1 MNGQEEQQRRPL
13 VFGNGNAVVQ
23 PNPLLSFEE
32 EMRMKLSG
40 HNDDRPTLPPQEP
53 FRPMPRFQEP
63 SPVGATRPVFGDGNG
78 GFGAGDGFDHGED
91 QAGDE
96 VGNGGNGDGGDGGE
110 EPPQRPRRKQRVHK
124 WRHRAMIVGLTL
136 VALWAILFIF
146 PIPFGTLVV
155 TGSKDVTIDDVIAAG
170 DIRRPVNLL
179 QINPG
184 HLEERLTHDLRI
196 DTAKVTYVFPLTLQ
210 VTVTDRKAIA
220 VVPTQFGFAAID
232 KTGRVI
238 RIGPAIEDTNVP
250 LISGIKLGNVLLGD
264 TLKDES
270 VKAAVTYLAALNP
283 DWRKNISEINV
294 GDLNAIT
301 AYTTEGLPLHLGNTQ
316 DLDKKAQLT
325 ENMVTDVKTRG
336 VNAQYLDV
344 NIGTPYIKVAQ

>member
-13 VFGNGNAVVQ
+13 VFGNGDAVVQ

-32 EMRMKLSG
+32 EMRLQLRSRI
-40 HNDDRPTLPPQEP
+40 NDNRPTLPPQEP
-53 FRPMPRFQEP
+53 FQPTPQFSDSVP
-63 SPVGATRPVFGDGNG
+63 TGVTPVVSNGDSGHWG
-78 GFGAGDGFDHGED
+78 TGDSLDYDASEKSGEVKKAND
-91 QAGDE
+91 
-96 VGNGGNGDGGDGGE
+96 GDGGSE
-110 EPPQRPRRKQRVHK
+110 AISPQRPTRKQRAHK
-124 WRHRAMIVGLTL
+124 WRHRAMIIGLTL

-146 PIPFGTLVV
+146 PIPFGNLVV
-155 TGSKDVTIDDVIAAG
+155 SGSKDVTVDDVIAAG

-210 VTVTDRKAIA
+210 VTVTDRKPIA
-220 VVPTQFGFAAID
+220 VVTTQFGFAAID

-250 LISGIKLGNVLLGD
+250 LVSGIKLGNVLLGD
-264 TLKDES
+264 TMTEES
-270 VKAAVTYLAALNP
+270 VKAAVTYLVALNP

-316 DLDKKAQLT
+316 ELDKKAQLT

-344 NIGTPYIKVAQ
+344 NINAPYIKVQQ

>member
-32 EMRMKLSG
+32 EMRMRLSG
-40 HNDDRPTLPPQEP
+40 HTDGERSTLSLQDSFRPTPQVTDP
-53 FRPMPRFQEP
+53 TTT
-63 SPVGATRPVFGDGNG
+63 GATRPVFGEGTG
-78 GFGAGDGFDHGED
+78 GFSTGDGFGHGED
-91 QAGDE
+91 EDPVELRSNTG
-96 VGNGGNGDGGDGGE
+96 GGNGE
-110 EPPQRPRRKQRVHK
+110 EPPQRPPHRPRVHQ
-124 WRHRAMIVGLTL
+124 WRHRAMIVGLVL
-136 VALWAILFIF
+136 VVLWAILFIF

-155 TGSKDVTIDDVIAAG
+155 TGSKDVTVDDVIAAG

-210 VTVTDRKAIA
+210 VTVTDRKPIA
-220 VVPTQFGFAAID
+220 VVATQFGFAAID

-264 TLKDES
+264 TLSEEA
-270 VKAAVTYLAALNP
+270 VKAAITYLAALNL

-301 AYTTEGLPLHLGNTQ
+301 AYTTEGLPLHLGDTQ
-316 DLDKKAQLT
+316 NLDKKAQLT

-344 NIGTPYIKVAQ
+344 NINAPYIKVQQ

>member
-13 VFGNGNAVVQ
+13 VFGNGDAVVQ

-32 EMRMKLSG
+32 EMRLQLRG
-40 HNDDRPTLPPQEP
+40 RTDDTRLTLPLQEP
-53 FRPMPRFQEP
+53 LHPTPQFSDSMPNGVAP
-63 SPVGATRPVFGDGNG
+63 PVFGDDTGRLG
-78 GFGAGDGFDHGED
+78 TGDSLGYDAYEKPSDAKSHND
-91 QAGDE
+91 
-96 VGNGGNGDGGDGGE
+96 GDGGSE
-110 EPPQRPRRKQRVHK
+110 AMPPQRPIRKQRAHK
-124 WRHRAMIVGLTL
+124 WRHRAMIIGLTL

-155 TGSKDVTIDDVIAAG
+155 SGSKDVTVDDVIAAG

-210 VTVTDRKAIA
+210 VAVTDRKPIA
-220 VVPTQFGFAAID
+220 VVTTQFGFAAID

-250 LISGIKLGNVLLGD
+250 LVSGIKLGNVLLGD
-264 TLKDES
+264 TMTEES
-270 VKAAVTYLAALNP
+270 VKAAVTYLVALNP

-316 DLDKKAQLT
+316 ELDKKAQLT

-344 NIGTPYIKVAQ
+344 NINAPYIKVQQ